1 MEKSAENIFSELKE
15 DVSVYARLKLR
26 LLKLIAIERTAKAIA
41 ILSHGIF
48 LTILLFFTVLFLF
61 IAFGFYL
68 AELLNSLALGFLIVA
83 GIYLIC
89 SVILYFDKDRLQ
101 VRLMNIVINAIDRKD
116 DDDEEGDQSR
126 ESVGTA
132 HS

>member
-89 SVILYFDKDRLQ
+89 SVILYFDKDRLR

>member
-89 SVILYFDKDRLQ
+89 TVILYFDKDRLR